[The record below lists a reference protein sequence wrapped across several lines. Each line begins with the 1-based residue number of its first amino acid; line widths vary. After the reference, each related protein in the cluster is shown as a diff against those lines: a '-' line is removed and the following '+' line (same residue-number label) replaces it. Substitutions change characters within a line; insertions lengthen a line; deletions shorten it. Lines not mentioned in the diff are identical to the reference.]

1 MSKNSR
7 TATAVAERTAV
18 ERATADGDP
27 TAPDAVAED
36 AVADGAVAE
45 EGSGSDAS
53 SDGSVEVKDP
63 VDEKVPGVTAKR
75 GEPNGNENET
85 DSGSGDSVDRRRI
98 LLVTVGLVAVVAIA
112 VAVVFGWKLAQANA
126 VDDASAAA
134 LDAARSYAVVL
145 TSVSSDD
152 LDSNF
157 AAVLDG
163 ATGEFKDMYA
173 QSSEQ
178 LRQLLVDNNATAE
191 GVVIDAGIKSAT
203 ATEVEVLLFVD
214 QTVTNTVSPEPRLDR
229 SRVVMTMELVDG
241 RWLAS
246 DVTLP

>member
-7 TATAVAERTAV
+7 AATAVADRTT
-18 ERATADGDP
+18 E
-27 TAPDAVAED
+27 DAVAESASELDD
-36 AVADGAVAE
+36 AVEA
-45 EGSGSDAS
+45 AS
-53 SDGSVEVKDP
+53 ST
-63 VDEKVPGVTAKR
+63 DEDVTEQD
-75 GEPNGNENET
+75 GEPSTNDHDTKAGAGT
-85 DSGSGDSVDRRRI
+85 GDSDGRRHV
-98 LLVTVGLVAVVAIA
+98 LLVAAGLVAVVAIA

-126 VDDASAAA
+126 IDDAAAEA

-203 ATEVEVLLFVD
+203 TTEVEVLLFVD

>member
-7 TATAVAERTAV
+7 TAIAVVDRKT
-18 ERATADGDP
+18 
-27 TAPDAVAED
+27 PDAETANDDVVTEDVASED
-36 AVADGAVAE
+36 VA
-45 EGSGSDAS
+45 S
-53 SDGSVEVKDP
+53 
-63 VDEKVPGVTAKR
+63 
-75 GEPNGNENET
+75 NGT
-85 DSGSGDSVDRRRI
+85 DSGPDGPGRSGGRGGGLLAGGRRRI
-98 LLVTVGLVAVVAIA
+98 GLLAAVLVAVLALALSGIL
-112 VAVVFGWKLAQANA
+112 GWKLHEANA

-134 LDAARSYAVVL
+134 LDAARRYAVVL

-152 LDSNF
+152 LDANF
-157 AAVLDG
+157 DAVLDG

-178 LRQLLVDNNATAE
+178 LRQLLVDNQATAE
-191 GVVIDAGIKSAT
+191 GVVIEAGVKSAT
-203 ATEVEVLLFVD
+203 PSKVEVLLFVD